1 MHLNRYLNF
10 LPYFLRNNNFL
21 LNKINL
27 LISNK
32 IIKPEKSNNSYNN
45 SYNNNDNNNN
55 DKNNNKPIK
64 KERNPGIDLVR
75 LLTQYFIVVIHFIN
89 HGSAF
94 KYFRKYERILRL
106 IQSFIDWH
114 NDAFILIS
122 GIVGYKTNKYSN
134 LLYLWL
140 MVTFYSVGIPKYVLQ
155 YEKRFQVRQDINK
168 LNYPMIFQVYW
179 YFSTYFGM
187 YLFLPVINKGIAQLS
202 KYEFRLVVMSTLGI
216 LVLWKDYKNKKTD
229 VFHLNSGGS
238 VIWFLIFYLT
248 GAYIGKYRVDYNGFK
263 KFVYCLI
270 CATIFTIASYLY
282 FKIHIGE
289 YYFLIMN
296 KRIEI
301 PIFFRHMFSE
311 SYNSLLKIIQTITV
325 CLFFMQIHYNKY
337 IAKFICFFGPLAF
350 AIYLIY
356 SNNILIDNVIRKFF
370 INQPR
375 NIDIKSLL
383 SKLTKESL
391 RICITCLIIDYFR
404 NLLFSFLRI
413 KKILLIIE
421 TEMKEKFS

>member
-1 MHLNRYLNF
+1 M
-10 LPYFLRNNNFL
+10 
-21 LNKINL
+21 
-27 LISNK
+27 
-32 IIKPEKSNNSYNN
+32 
-45 SYNNNDNNNN
+45 
-55 DKNNNKPIK
+55 
-64 KERNPGIDLVR
+64 
-75 LLTQYFIVVIHFIN
+75 
-89 HGSAF
+89 
-94 KYFRKYERILRL
+94 
-106 IQSFIDWH
+106 
-114 NDAFILIS
+114 
-122 GIVGYKTNKYSN
+122 
-134 LLYLWL
+134 
-140 MVTFYSVGIPKYVLQ
+140 
-155 YEKRFQVRQDINK
+155 
-168 LNYPMIFQVYW
+168 
-179 YFSTYFGM
+179 
-187 YLFLPVINKGIAQLS
+187 PVINKGIAQLS
-202 KYEFRLVVMSTLGI
+202 KYELRLVVMSTLGI
-216 LVLWKDYKNKKTD
+216 FVLWKDYKNMKPD
-229 VFHLNSGGS
+229 IFHLNNGLSI
-238 VIWFLIFYLT
+238 IWFLIFYLT

-263 KFVYCLI
+263 KYIHCFIYG
-270 CATIFTIASYLY
+270 AIFFIASYLY

-337 IAKFICFFGPLAF
+337 IAKIICFFGPLAF

-391 RICITCLIIDYFR
+391 RICITCLIIDYFI

-421 TEMKEKFS
+421 TAMKEKFS

>member
-1 MHLNRYLNF
+1 
-10 LPYFLRNNNFL
+10 
-21 LNKINL
+21 
-27 LISNK
+27 
-32 IIKPEKSNNSYNN
+32 
-45 SYNNNDNNNN
+45 
-55 DKNNNKPIK
+55 
-64 KERNPGIDLVR
+64 
-75 LLTQYFIVVIHFIN
+75 
-89 HGSAF
+89 
-94 KYFRKYERILRL
+94 
-106 IQSFIDWH
+106 
-114 NDAFILIS
+114 
-122 GIVGYKTNKYSN
+122 
-134 LLYLWL
+134 
-140 MVTFYSVGIPKYVLQ
+140 
-155 YEKRFQVRQDINK
+155 
-168 LNYPMIFQVYW
+168 
-179 YFSTYFGM
+179 
-187 YLFLPVINKGIAQLS
+187 
-202 KYEFRLVVMSTLGI
+202 
-216 LVLWKDYKNKKTD
+216 
-229 VFHLNSGGS
+229 
-238 VIWFLIFYLT
+238 
-248 GAYIGKYRVDYNGFK
+248 
-263 KFVYCLI
+263 
-270 CATIFTIASYLY
+270 
-282 FKIHIGE
+282 
-289 YYFLIMN
+289 MN

-421 TEMKEKFS
+421 TAMKEKFS